1 MRNVLKKAY
10 IGLVLFF
17 LYAPAVVILIQSVNA
32 SRYRGYWEGFTTQWY
47 VSLFEDEGILLA
59 FRNSMVIGLL
69 SAGIATLIAL
79 LACLALV
86 QMRRKT
92 RSLWIGLSNIPL
104 LNADIVTGISFM
116 LLFLSFGLRFG
127 FGSVLLAHITFN
139 IPYAMLCILPR
150 LNSFNHSF
158 FEAAIDL
165 GASTRQ
171 AFFSVV
177 LPDLMPGL
185 LAGFLLAFTM
195 SLDDFVVTH
204 FTKGSGFDTL
214 PTKIYAELKL
224 GIHPEMYALFTIFF
238 AAILLLVILLRKN
251 IRTTASLNRN
261 NRRAMGAASLRRDT
275 RKA

>member
-1 MRNVLKKAY
+1 MRAFLKKTY
-10 IGLVLFF
+10 IGLILFF
-17 LYAPAVVILIQSVNA
+17 LYAPAVVILVQSFNA
-32 SRYRGYWEGFTTQWY
+32 SRYRGTWAGFTTQWY
-47 VSLFEDEGILLA
+47 TSLLEDEGILLA

-79 LACLALV
+79 LACLVLV
-86 QMRRKT
+86 RMRS
-92 RSLWIGLSNIPL
+92 RSRAFLVGLSNIPL

-127 FGSVLLAHITFN
+127 FGSVLLAHTTFN
-139 IPYAMLCILPR
+139 IPYAMLCILPL
-150 LNSFNHSF
+150 LNSFNHSYY
-158 FEAAIDL
+158 EAAIDL
-165 GASTRQ
+165 GASFRQ
-171 AFFSVV
+171 AFFRVV
-177 LPDLMPGL
+177 LPDLLPGI

-238 AAILLLVILLRKN
+238 AVILLVVLLLRNN
-251 IRTTASLNRN
+251 IRTTAAISS
-261 NRRAMGAASLRRDT
+261 RA
-275 RKA
+275 RKVRGGKA